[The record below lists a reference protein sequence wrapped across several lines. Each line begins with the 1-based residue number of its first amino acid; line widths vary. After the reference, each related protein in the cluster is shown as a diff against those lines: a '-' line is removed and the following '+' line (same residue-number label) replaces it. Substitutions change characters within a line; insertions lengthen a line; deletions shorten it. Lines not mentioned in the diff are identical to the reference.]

1 MEKTFKKSS
10 WHYRYFHWITGMG
23 PLKSLYPYF
32 WINVAITVLLPI
44 ILLAKLIMYVNKKL
58 FTKKEKPYPEFVK
71 EYLKTESEVKFQ
83 KKKDKFFMK
92 LGDLFGYFL
101 IFVMAPLT
109 FLYLF
114 YSIGLMIFV
123 IPFDTLWT
131 GILIMASV
139 FVGWIIIYNFLKEIS
154 GVFKYLNPF
163 NWTITKVLWEMIKAI
178 YYKACP
184 IIKWED

>member
-10 WHYRYFHWITGMG
+10 LHYRYFHWITGMG
-23 PLKSLYPYF
+23 PLKSLCPYF

-44 ILLAKLIMYVNKKL
+44 ILLAKLIMFINKKIS
-58 FTKKEKPYPEFVK
+58 FKKEKKPNFKRIEHKYGNHF
-71 EYLKTESEVKFQ
+71 KT
-83 KKKDKFFMK
+83 DRFFMK